1 MPRYWGLESRPLRV
15 EPPPFLCAMA
25 RSLCLDARDLDPRV
39 ALAVAALAAHVLAAL
54 EAHRDRLHAADGAE
68 DLALHGGSLHHRL
81 ADPDLALV
89 RHEEHALERDR
100 VALLPRTIQVA
111 GDHVAH
117 AHADLARPIRD
128 DGEHSWAPSEKGR
141 RV

>member
-15 EPPPFLCAMA
+15 EPPPFLCAMTTP
-25 RSLCLDARDLDPRV
+25 SSLDAGDLDPRV

-54 EAHRDRLHAADGAE
+54 EAHRDRLHSAEVAE
-68 DLALHGGSLHHRL
+68 DLPLDGCPLHDGL
-81 ADPDLALV
+81 AHPHLPLV

-100 VALLPRTIQVA
+100 VSLLPRTIQVA

-117 AHADLARPIRD
+117 AHADLARP
-128 DGEHSWAPSEKGR
+128 
-141 RV
+141 